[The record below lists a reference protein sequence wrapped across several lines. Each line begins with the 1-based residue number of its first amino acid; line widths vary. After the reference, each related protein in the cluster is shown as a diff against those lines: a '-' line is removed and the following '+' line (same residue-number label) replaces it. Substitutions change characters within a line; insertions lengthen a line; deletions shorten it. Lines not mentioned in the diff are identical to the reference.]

1 MVSLK
6 LQAVTKIDPSG
17 IEISNPLGGTER
29 PCNKLINRDVHFH
42 EWNEHDIWLG
52 RIFNIIV
59 VQFQNNAGKNNLEL
73 HAF

>member
-42 EWNEHDIWLG
+42 EWNEHDI
-52 RIFNIIV
+52 
-59 VQFQNNAGKNNLEL
+59 
-73 HAF
+73 